1 MTRHY
6 LPAIK
11 IPNEIMSSIFP
22 SRLIKYNWRTH
33 SDFFRNSV
41 NSSKYGLN
49 SIRFF
54 ASKVWQMV
62 PMEMKNLKSHE
73 DFKNKA
79 RRRRPD
85 GCECKLCKDL
95 VSNLGCVNWV

>member
-1 MTRHY
+1 
-6 LPAIK
+6 
-11 IPNEIMSSIFP
+11 
-22 SRLIKYNWRTH
+22 
-33 SDFFRNSV
+33 
-41 NSSKYGLN
+41 
-49 SIRFF
+49 
-54 ASKVWQMV
+54 MV